1 MRHQGSL
8 YFIVIGVFLL
18 LVSGSFLTEGLSHV
32 GMDNAV
38 VSQRMAE
45 GFEDFWLPSLSS
57 PGNPDRMNYLPLGYW
72 IESRWFSLFGT
83 DSFMAEKVYSV
94 LTFFIIMALMI
105 WIWYLI
111 GMPRRTGWIPLMC
124 LITIPIVSWSATN
137 NLLESTMT
145 IFIMLS
151 VALMLV
157 SANGS
162 HRARRMRQKV
172 VVYIYVVLAAL
183 SMELAFMVKGFSG
196 LFPLFFPLLYW
207 LVMIRVG
214 NGDDQRSAVIEGLR
228 YAIMSTVVIIVVWT
242 VTLFV
247 VILFSPDVY
256 SHLYN
261 YLHHQMIGGLLHVQ
275 TVASRFYIIYVLL
288 VQAILPLAMLSIVAL
303 FRIKSRPFYRF
314 VFFWRGGERLT
325 AIQVEHSKTGW
336 LMLALGLSGVLPIM
350 LGLKQ
355 QEFYVVPTLPFFAM
369 AMACLLYDLI
379 EDWLLGIDKLAHRI
393 LVAFAVLFFG
403 SGLVLNIASI
413 HKINSNVELLS
424 DMKVILPYLGEGET
438 VSVSN
443 EIVQAP
449 EVAEYFYRY
458 KQVTFDSM
466 PGREHFLSM
475 YADAAKEI
483 VGGGYYSDMGLP
495 TQVYRVYELTV
506 NSK

>member
-1 MRHQGSL
+1 M
-8 YFIVIGVFLL
+8 
-18 LVSGSFLTEGLSHV
+18 
-32 GMDNAV
+32 
-38 VSQRMAE
+38 
-45 GFEDFWLPSLSS
+45 
-57 PGNPDRMNYLPLGYW
+57 
-72 IESRWFSLFGT
+72 
-83 DSFMAEKVYSV
+83 
-94 LTFFIIMALMI
+94 
-105 WIWYLI
+105 
-111 GMPRRTGWIPLMC
+111 
-124 LITIPIVSWSATN
+124 
-137 NLLESTMT
+137 
-145 IFIMLS
+145 
-151 VALMLV
+151 
-157 SANGS
+157 
-162 HRARRMRQKV
+162 
-172 VVYIYVVLAAL
+172 
-183 SMELAFMVKGFSG
+183 
-196 LFPLFFPLLYW
+196 
-207 LVMIRVG
+207 
-214 NGDDQRSAVIEGLR
+214 
-228 YAIMSTVVIIVVWT
+228 
-242 VTLFV
+242 TLFV

-475 YADAAKEI
+475 YVDAAKEI